1 MNNRNLAHNWANQ
14 VKPSGK
20 GSNFYYDGPRLYSY
34 GPHFTVGLLVE
45 TKRGRIALLNSRR
58 YSVSTTKHQSYAATA
73 ASHLTAFRVPCMGA
87 DADSIAGNLAYYLE
101 RIEAGKKELLTARKY
116 HAMRLEGLGALIREA
131 ALFAGLFHGGA
142 ATARRKL
149 RGLASALADGGLFS
163 DKEQARINAK
173 ITAAREAEEK
183 LQARLEVEQAAKLVE
198 DTAALEVWANG
209 GEDRPPYYTAA
220 PTRLRIKG
228 AAVETSRGAV
238 VSCRA
243 ARILWAAIKAGREV
257 VGMVVDGYT
266 VTALNGTLKIGCHV
280 IERAEVERVGALLD
294 KRAEDKEEGADN
306 V

>member
-1 MNNRNLAHNWANQ
+1 
-14 VKPSGK
+14 
-20 GSNFYYDGPRLYSY
+20 
-34 GPHFTVGLLVE
+34 
-45 TKRGRIALLNSRR
+45 
-58 YSVSTTKHQSYAATA
+58 
-73 ASHLTAFRVPCMGA
+73 MGA
-87 DADSIAGNLAYYLE
+87 DADSVAGNLAYYIG
-101 RIEAGKKELLTARKY
+101 RIEEAKKELLTARKY
-116 HAMRLEGLGALIREA
+116 HALRLEELGGLIRIAVVYA
-131 ALFAGLFHGGA
+131 AHFPGGA
-142 ATARRKL
+142 ANARRKL
-149 RGLASALADGGLFS
+149 RGLASDLADGGLFS

-266 VTALNGTLKIGCHV
+266 VSALNGVLKIGCHT
-280 IERAEVERVGALLD
+280 IDRAEVERVGALLEV
-294 KRAEDKEEGADN
+294 RARDITPSTGASAIDDAEYRDEIGGNN